1 MSTELEGL
9 QEGLFLSEQY
19 EKDMKTLRSKKRI
32 READRDDFFELF
44 RHVLGPLPRDMFSGA
59 CMTRDSVHD
68 FWTPAENQLERVKS
82 EAHQREIN
90 KICRYPISYFKAHY
104 MEFENQQTK
113 KLIAEIPLWD
123 GLDRIRDIADAITL
137 DGSQAFHPDC
147 LYHYL
152 CGWLAGI
159 FRKLKNPHYQNPV
172 LIFKGGQGIG
182 KDHLIDAL
190 TAGFEQ
196 WSKHLTL
203 TNNDR
208 DNYQQLGMAAVL
220 KIGEFERSARTDLAT
235 LKDMIFRASTHLR
248 ESHQPK
254 FKDSPC
260 YASFIASSNVDD
272 IYRDPTGQRRFAVF
286 NLASIAWGYPDTME
300 HSKQILAQAKGLAAD
315 LYEVPQMHKD
325 SMRHFLESKTPESAE
340 DVAAEVWAS
349 LIQKWLSDV
358 TDFDIKTRAKVRGW
372 VTNSEAIAAGLFD
385 DGCKRCGVKLQQFR
399 RLLTTAGLAR
409 RGRSGRGFDIRCG
422 FSDVDGSSVTFGTN
436 SDDSLGDW

>member
-9 QEGLFLSEQY
+9 QTGLLLSEQFD
-19 EKDMKTLRSKKRI
+19 KDMKTLRSKKRI
-32 READRDDFFELF
+32 READREDFFELF
-44 RHVLGPLPRDMFSGA
+44 RYVLGPLPRDMFSGC

-68 FWTPAENQLERVKS
+68 YWTPAENQLERVKS
-82 EAHQREIN
+82 EAHQREID

-123 GLDRIRDIADAITL
+123 GFDRIRDIADAITL
-137 DGSQAFHPDC
+137 DGSQNFHPDC

-172 LIFKGGQGIG
+172 LIFKGSQGIG

-260 YASFIASSNVDD
+260 YASFIASSNADD

-286 NLASIAWGYPDTME
+286 NLAAIAWGYPDSME
-300 HSKQILAQAKGLAAD
+300 SSKQILAQAKGLAAEG
-315 LYEVPQMHKD
+315 YEVPQMHKD
-325 SMRHFLESKTPESAE
+325 SMRHFLDSKTPESSE
-340 DVAAEVWAS
+340 DVAAEVWAAVTS
-349 LIQKWLSDV
+349 AWLLGLSD
-358 TDFDIKTRAKVRGW
+358 FELKTTVRTRGW
-372 VTNSEAIAAGLFD
+372 ITNDEAIQAGLFD
-385 DGCKRCGVKLQQFR
+385 DCCKRCGVKLQQFR
-399 RLLTTAGLAR
+399 RLLTTAGLSR
-409 RGRSGRGFDIRCG
+409 KKRLVRGFDITCG
-422 FSDVDGSSVTFGTN
+422 YSLQEGTAVAN
-436 SDDSLGDW
+436 AVAFDDSLDNY